1 MSLKYS
7 SAQFSEI
14 LVAAKTIRADL
25 DRGGV
30 TTEELEEKYARIKG
44 EYPMFFKVILSDANA
59 VNIIS
64 FMKHLIERQ
73 EKGEITK
80 ERADVELGQFMASKY
95 LPTDEELRS
104 RK

>member
-30 TTEELEEKYARIKG
+30 TTGELEEKYARIKG
-44 EYPMFFKVILSDANA
+44 EYPMFFKVNSTNSSLSCLCYVFPD
-59 VNIIS
+59 
-64 FMKHLIERQ
+64 
-73 EKGEITK
+73 
-80 ERADVELGQFMASKY
+80 
-95 LPTDEELRS
+95 
-104 RK
+104 